1 MSNYTSVPGLFQNS
15 QRAEPER
22 LDRYDWLEY
31 QIQRAERRA
40 QLLRGRILTLR
51 GADAG
56 TRFGVG
62 ASLRVVHPACLYVG
76 DEVTIEG
83 PGFLHCL
90 SRYGVHIGHHTSIAP
105 YLWLHCGASPGAMGC
120 GFFRL
125 GNHSFIGPYGSMGAA
140 GGITIGDHVQLGPR
154 VSIVAENHCFEDAT
168 RRIDEQGVWHQGV
181 VIEDDCWIGAG
192 AIILDGV
199 TIGTGSVIGAGAV
212 VTRSIPEY
220 SVSAGCPARVIR
232 SRK

>member
-15 QRAEPER
+15 QKTEPKR
-22 LDRYDWLEY
+22 LSRYDWLEY
-31 QIQRAERRA
+31 QVQRVERRA
-40 QLLRGRILTLR
+40 QLLRGRLLKLR
-51 GADAG
+51 GVDAG

-62 ASLRVVHPACLYVG
+62 ASLRVVYPAFLHVQN
-76 DEVTIEG
+76 DVTIEG

-90 SRYGVHIGHHTSIAP
+90 SHVGVHIGAHSSIAP
-105 YLWLHCGASPGAMGC
+105 YLWLHCGASPEAMGC

-125 GNHSFIGPYGSMGAA
+125 GSYSFIGPYGSMGAA

-154 VSIVAENHCFEDAT
+154 VSIVAENHCFEDPT

-212 VTRSIPEY
+212 VTRSIPPF
-220 SVSAGCPARVIR
+220 SVAVGCPARVIR